1 MSTTGTKSAEEIL
14 GLEFDWLA
22 SDADGFVALFSTAG
36 GGYAPDEFL
45 RDTDAYDAAIDV
57 VLGSPASTVARFA
70 PELPPGLKNTW
81 RMVAERG
88 LFAFD
93 SDPHGGPYRMVAAPA
108 GYPDGTPSGEGV
120 VRHDEHAGASPPR
133 RTPGYACAWTRPP
146 SRDVVIGRLSP
157 ECAHAFR

>member
-1 MSTTGTKSAEEIL
+1 MSMTGAKSADEIL

-22 SDADGFVALFSTAG
+22 SDADGYVALFSTAG

-45 RDTDAYDAAIDV
+45 RDTDAHDAAIDA
-57 VLGSPASTVARFA
+57 VLASPASTVARFA

-88 LFAFD
+88 LFVFD

-108 GYPDGTPSGEGV
+108 DPIRIVDLPRGV
-120 VRHDEHAGASPPR
+120 IDIV
-133 RTPGYACAWTRPP
+133 
-146 SRDVVIGRLSP
+146 GRLKLRQVRFVGQP
-157 ECAHAFR
+157 VITMELLQERG

>member
-1 MSTTGTKSAEEIL
+1 MSMTGAKSADEIV

-22 SDADGFVALFSTAG
+22 SDADGCVALFSTAG

-45 RDTDAYDAAIDV
+45 RDTDAHDAAVDA
-57 VLGSPASTVARFA
+57 VLASPASTVARFA

-108 GYPDGTPSGEGV
+108 DAIRV
-120 VRHDEHAGASPPR
+120 ADLPR
-133 RTPGYACAWTRPP
+133 LVI
-146 SRDVVIGRLSP
+146 DVVARLKLCQVRFVDQLVIP
-157 ECAHAFR
+157 TELLQERG

>member
-1 MSTTGTKSAEEIL
+1 MSMTGAKSADEIL

-22 SDADGFVALFSTAG
+22 SDADGYVALFSTAG

-45 RDTDAYDAAIDV
+45 RDTDAHDAAIDA
-57 VLGSPASTVARFA
+57 VLASPASTVARFA

-108 GYPDGTPSGEGV
+108 DPIRIVDL
-120 VRHDEHAGASPPR
+120 PR
-133 RTPGYACAWTRPP
+133 
-146 SRDVVIGRLSP
+146 SVIDIVGRLKLRQVRFVGQP
-157 ECAHAFR
+157 VITMELLQERE

>member
-1 MSTTGTKSAEEIL
+1 MATTAAKSAAEIL

-45 RDTDAYDAAIDV
+45 RDTDAHDAAIDV
-57 VLGSPASTVARFA
+57 VLASPASTAARFA
-70 PELPPGLKNTW
+70 PELPPGSKNTW

-93 SDPHGGPYRMVAAPA
+93 SDHHGRPYRMVAAPA
-108 GYPDGTPSGEGV
+108 DPIRIVDL
-120 VRHDEHAGASPPR
+120 PR
-133 RTPGYACAWTRPP
+133 LVI
-146 SRDVVIGRLSP
+146 DVVERLKLRQVRFASQSVIP
-157 ECAHAFR
+157 TELLQERE

>member
-1 MSTTGTKSAEEIL
+1 MSTTGEKSADDIL

-22 SDADGFVALFSTAG
+22 SDADGYVALFSTAG

-45 RDTDAYDAAIDV
+45 RDTDAHDAAIDA
-57 VLGSPASTVARFA
+57 VLAWPASTVARFA

-81 RMVAERG
+81 RLVAERG

-108 GYPDGTPSGEGV
+108 DP
-120 VRHDEHAGASPPR
+120 VRIFDLPR
-133 RTPGYACAWTRPP
+133 I
-146 SRDVVIGRLSP
+146 VIGIV
-157 ECAHAFR
+157 ECLKLRQVRFARQSVIPAELLQER

>member
-1 MSTTGTKSAEEIL
+1 MSMTGAKSADEIL

-22 SDADGFVALFSTAG
+22 SDADGYVALFSTAG

-45 RDTDAYDAAIDV
+45 RDTDAHDAAIDA
-57 VLGSPASTVARFA
+57 VLASPASTVARFA

-93 SDPHGGPYRMVAAPA
+93 SDPHGGPYRVVAAPA
-108 GYPDGTPSGEGV
+108 DPIRIVDLPRGV
-120 VRHDEHAGASPPR
+120 IDIV
-133 RTPGYACAWTRPP
+133 
-146 SRDVVIGRLSP
+146 GRLKLRQVRFVGQP
-157 ECAHAFR
+157 VITMELLQERG

>member
-1 MSTTGTKSAEEIL
+1 MSMTGAKSADEIV

-22 SDADGFVALFSTAG
+22 SDADGCVALFSTAG

-45 RDTDAYDAAIDV
+45 RDTDAHDAAVDA
-57 VLGSPASTVARFA
+57 VLASPASTVARFA

-108 GYPDGTPSGEGV
+108 DAIRV
-120 VRHDEHAGASPPR
+120 ADLPR
-133 RTPGYACAWTRPP
+133 LVI
-146 SRDVVIGRLSP
+146 DVVARLKLRRVRFADQSVIP
-157 ECAHAFR
+157 TELLQERR

>member
-1 MSTTGTKSAEEIL
+1 MSMTGAKSADEIL

-22 SDADGFVALFSTAG
+22 SDADGYVALFSTAG

-45 RDTDAYDAAIDV
+45 RDTDAHDAAIDAI
-57 VLGSPASTVARFA
+57 LASPASTVARFA

-93 SDPHGGPYRMVAAPA
+93 SDPHGGPYRVVAAPA
-108 GYPDGTPSGEGV
+108 DPIRIVDLPRGV
-120 VRHDEHAGASPPR
+120 IDIV
-133 RTPGYACAWTRPP
+133 
-146 SRDVVIGRLSP
+146 GRLKLRQVRFVGQP
-157 ECAHAFR
+157 VITMELLQERG

>member
-1 MSTTGTKSAEEIL
+1 MSKTGTKSAEEIL

-45 RDTDAYDAAIDV
+45 RDTDAHNAAIDV
-57 VLGSPASTVARFA
+57 VLASPASTVARFA

-81 RMVAERG
+81 RMAAERG

-93 SDPHGGPYRMVAAPA
+93 SDLHGGPYRMVAAPA
-108 GYPDGTPSGEGV
+108 DPIRIVDLPTLV
-120 VRHDEHAGASPPR
+120 IDIVARLKLRQVRFAGQSAIPP
-133 RTPGYACAWTRPP
+133 GLLQ
-146 SRDVVIGRLSP
+146 GR
-157 ECAHAFR
+157 E

>member
-1 MSTTGTKSAEEIL
+1 MSMTGAKSADEIL

-22 SDADGFVALFSTAG
+22 SDADGYVALFSTAG

-45 RDTDAYDAAIDV
+45 RDTDAHDAAIDA
-57 VLGSPASTVARFA
+57 VLASPASTVARFA

-108 GYPDGTPSGEGV
+108 DPIRIVDL
-120 VRHDEHAGASPPR
+120 PR
-133 RTPGYACAWTRPP
+133 
-146 SRDVVIGRLSP
+146 SVIDIVGRLKLRQVRFVGQP
-157 ECAHAFR
+157 VITMELLQERG